1 MKRIGLFAL
10 ALAIFLSALPVSFAA
25 ASREKQAA
33 DALYELGLFLGT
45 GTDAKGNPVYELDRA
60 PSRYEAVTMLVRLLG
75 KEEEALAGTWDTP
88 FSDLVDWAKPYVGY
102 AYENGLT
109 AGTGETEFSG
119 ELTVT
124 AAQYLTF
131 VLRALGYDSGVDFS
145 WDKAWEKT
153 DEIGLTDGDYTA
165 EVNDAFLRGDVVV
178 VSEKALDIY
187 LKDGS
192 KKLIETIS
200 MQQPEITI
208 DVSGAIPAETGER
221 ELTEEKLSKLHGLTP
236 EKAAASIFTLADAYA
251 WLEQEGYSTHGM
263 SGGIRGLANGT
274 QGKAVSWVEMSTIL
288 NTLLEGDYDEVG
300 TVIAVTFPEELGWD
314 MFYIS
319 FNYVKTGG
327 YYYITDPIDHL
338 ENTGWPIYRAHTI
351 RVNTLFAL
359 KDALEEVNGSVS
371 NLITLAVYP
380 LFTERIDVEFTE
392 EPMSAAFPNIE
403 GIRYLYRANEEDLAL
418 YEKEQAEEERVEAA
432 RWAKVASQL
441 KISDYGLPAAIG
453 NTTLN
458 YESAAALVGADPKV
472 IASKVNTV
480 GDVLQYMIAARFG
493 YGAPAAYTPWYGE
506 KDHMWGF
513 DAPGEEQLKQNYG
526 CCCGGF
532 ANTVS
537 YLLHGDYEKV
547 GTLRWIGGG
556 NHTISW
562 VYTEGK
568 YYVFDFT
575 QYCSGGNYD
584 NYRAPVTV
592 LDRLEDF
599 YEQMPDVY
607 SFFPK
612 DEIVLMAAFEAGEAM
627 YPSRWNDPP
636 QFTGLTFPTEAEGK
650 ITVIYQKDPVYGVLY
665 EDVNTEIPG
674 WND

>member
-1 MKRIGLFAL
+1 M
-10 ALAIFLSALPVSFAA
+10 
-25 ASREKQAA
+25 
-33 DALYELGLFLGT
+33 
-45 GTDAKGNPVYELDRA
+45 
-60 PSRYEAVTMLVRLLG
+60 
-75 KEEEALAGTWDTP
+75 
-88 FSDLVDWAKPYVGY
+88 
-102 AYENGLT
+102 
-109 AGTGETEFSG
+109 
-119 ELTVT
+119 
-124 AAQYLTF
+124 
-131 VLRALGYDSGVDFS
+131 
-145 WDKAWEKT
+145 
-153 DEIGLTDGDYTA
+153 
-165 EVNDAFLRGDVVV
+165 
-178 VSEKALDIY
+178 
-187 LKDGS
+187 
-192 KKLIETIS
+192 
-200 MQQPEITI
+200 
-208 DVSGAIPAETGER
+208 
-221 ELTEEKLSKLHGLTP
+221 
-236 EKAAASIFTLADAYA
+236 
-251 WLEQEGYSTHGM
+251 
-263 SGGIRGLANGT
+263 
-274 QGKAVSWVEMSTIL
+274 
-288 NTLLEGDYDEVG
+288 
-300 TVIAVTFPEELGWD
+300 
-314 MFYIS
+314 
-319 FNYVKTGG
+319 
-327 YYYITDPIDHL
+327 
-338 ENTGWPIYRAHTI
+338 
-351 RVNTLFAL
+351 
-359 KDALEEVNGSVS
+359 
-371 NLITLAVYP
+371 
-380 LFTERIDVEFTE
+380 
-392 EPMSAAFPNIE
+392 
-403 GIRYLYRANEEDLAL
+403 
-418 YEKEQAEEERVEAA
+418 EAA

-441 KISDYGLPAAIG
+441 KISDYGMPEAIG

-513 DAPGEEQLKQNYG
+513 DAPGGEQLKQNYG

-537 YLLHGDYEKV
+537 YLLHGNYEKV

-575 QYCSGGNYD
+575 QYWSGGNYD

-612 DEIVLMAAFEAGEAM
+612 DEIVLMVAFEAGEAM

-665 EDVNTEIPG
+665 EDVNTVIPG